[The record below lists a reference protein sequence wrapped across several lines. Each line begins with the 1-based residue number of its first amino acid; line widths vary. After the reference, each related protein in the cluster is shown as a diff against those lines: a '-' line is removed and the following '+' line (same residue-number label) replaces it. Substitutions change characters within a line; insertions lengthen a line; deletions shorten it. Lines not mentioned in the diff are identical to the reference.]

1 MQAKQ
6 IHFLYAAENQD
17 LATKLTSDLR
27 SSYLK
32 WHENESPQQLET
44 MLSQRGDQNEHIV
57 LVFVSDNFLKSAE
70 CMKRLL
76 TFTQDETLYLL
87 LPVLVEGRRPA
98 ADGSSQWE
106 SYATQISTIQD
117 TIFYRDF
124 WYDEW
129 IRLRK
134 QGNLANEEELKEL
147 EAHKNFSKKMQPMMN
162 TILRHINNAQPK
174 TLPELE
180 ADDYQ
185 LLFAKIGLPNLSPE
199 ERKYA
204 LSQALADDIND
215 ATELV
220 EEDLTDPAAEEIADA
235 FSLEIAPKED
245 LSVSLP
251 EGDSAFAFEF
261 EDIKEDTTEAVK
273 VPEKSALSSVLDQ
286 YREQHDDA
294 VTETS
299 QADLNARLNPEP
311 TDNKTETPTEEPEII
326 SNLATITD
334 NDSHDFQLAAE
345 TNIYFDIPQKE
356 TKIAT
361 VETVENIESVEAVEN
376 IAETV
381 ENVAET
387 VEVIEVVETETIA
400 ETVETETE
408 TETMTEA
415 EHQDHSELVFED
427 YNLSQV
433 DDIDILLIL
442 ADTETEESDFDNA
455 AQCFERILALAPANG
470 RALLGLARLYAQHL
484 NRKADADLLYR
495 KALLFIDENAQIY
508 YEYANFIQDHL
519 PTQRRRAV
527 ELYRDAI
534 DVNPRFDLAYLGLA
548 KAYQA
553 NGQRD
558 AARAAYLQAC
568 LLRPE
573 LQSEGLD
580 TQLQI
585 IRPAAPEVVE
595 VVVPIAPEIEAVEE
609 IEEIAVAAA
618 QIEIEPNPNAETVV
632 FITGATAGIGQAT
645 AERFVKE
652 GYRVIINGRRT
663 ERLIEFRSSFDE
675 ATQAQ
680 ICCLPF
686 DVRNADDMQAA
697 LASLPEEFKNIA
709 ILVNNAGL
717 AKGSAPI
724 HEGKWSD
731 WDTMIDTNLKALLA
745 LTRAVAPNMVAN
757 QRGHIINI
765 GSAAAKDAYPNGNVY
780 CATKAA
786 VDMLTRAMRL
796 DLYTHNIRVTA
807 INPGMVETEFALV
820 RYEDEA
826 RAAKLYENMQPLTP
840 EDVADAI
847 YFAATRPAHVNI
859 QDVLMYCQQQAIT
872 TTVNRSGK

>member
-6 IHFLYAAENQD
+6 IHFLYAEENQD

-185 LLFAKIGLPNLSPE
+185 LLFSKIGLPNLSLA

-273 VPEKSALSSVLDQ
+273 VPEKSALSSVLDS
-286 YREQHDDA
+286 YREQHEDA

-356 TKIAT
+356 QKTST
-361 VETVENIESVEAVEN
+361 VEAVENIESVE
-376 IAETV
+376 
-381 ENVAET
+381 NVAEN
-387 VEVIEVVETETIA
+387 VEVVETETITEPV
-400 ETVETETE
+400 ETV
-408 TETMTEA
+408 TEA
-415 EHQDHSELVFED
+415 EPQDLSELVFED

-455 AQCFERILALAPANG
+455 AQCFERILALDPANG

-548 KAYQA
+548 KAYQT

-585 IRPAAPEVVE
+585 IRPATPEAAAP
-595 VVVPIAPEIEAVEE
+595 VVVEIEAVKET
-609 IEEIAVAAA
+609 EEIAVAAA
-618 QIEIEPNPNAETVV
+618 PIEIEPNPNAETVV
-632 FITGATAGIGQAT
+632 FITGATAGIGKAT

-663 ERLIEFRSSFDE
+663 ERLVEFRSSFDE

-724 HEGKWSD
+724 HEGQWSD

-745 LTRAVAPNMVAN
+745 LTRLVAPNMVAN